1 MLIDGRERVFMGAL
15 RSAQTINIGVMNST
29 LIERGPQ
36 FFTDGPVTVAI
47 GRATAITHW
56 EMLGHMT
63 AERLPVDSV
72 THGLGLLD
80 LAGEFSGDAVVS
92 VFIDEAEP
100 VLFSEELPEIPARR
114 TLIAEAMAAVWLTR
128 IQDIADASAPLY
140 QDAVEGLG
148 RLDIS
153 GKPYLNEL
161 LAQRRR
167 VPVTDDREE
176 VDTLKALVHELRQG
190 VVFGAAGFM
199 AADTEEL
206 KATTQKAL
214 AADGWMHKLSLLV
227 AAEECLAGV
236 ILAQIRRGAA
246 APEDVLTA
254 DCNFILANRAE
265 DIALATQLASVVERL
280 RDPQLR
286 QANLVKKIISKSTIK
301 MLDGAVHTIRPF
313 VELRKKNEDTFPT
326 LELMPGEGG
335 AAASVPDTAEIPVEA
350 TEEVFDAE
358 LIEEFDAGELAE
370 AFGELFGK
378 MLPAAQAYAEKLLH
392 AHPRDSGEELESR
405 AQRRFMDLASR
416 RTVDTEH
423 GYLELDEAVALYAM
437 TLAVLREVPVDK
449 AAKRQR
455 QAKQLGLAISG
466 YGKLQELPGNK
477 LILNG
482 INAAQRTITAALLKN
497 LGTPRRFPKL
507 ALIANLIENFAPT
520 LDDELVA
527 NKLLLVVNGGVLK
540 IISAMVEKAIR

>member
-176 VDTLKALVHELRQG
+176 VDTLKALVHELKQG

-378 MLPAAQAYAEKLLH
+378 MLPAAQTYAEKLLH

>member
-378 MLPAAQAYAEKLLH
+378 MLPAAQTYAEKLLH

>member
-63 AERLPVDSV
+63 AERLPVDSIA
-72 THGLGLLD
+72 HGLGLLD
-80 LAGEFSGDAVVS
+80 LAGEFPGDAVVS

-114 TLIAEAMAAVWLTR
+114 ILIAEAMAAVWLTR

>member
-1 MLIDGRERVFMGAL
+1 MATWLGGKTVSIVG
-15 RSAQTINIGVMNST
+15 MNST

-47 GRATAITHW
+47 GGETAITHW

-63 AERLPVDSV
+63 ADRLPVDSV
-72 THGLGLLD
+72 AHGLRLLD
-80 LAGEFSGDAVVS
+80 LTGEFSGAAVVS
-92 VFIDEAEP
+92 VFVGEEP
-100 VLFSEELPEIPARR
+100 LLFDAGLPEIPARR
-114 TLIAEAMAAVWLTR
+114 ILIAEAMASVWRTR

-140 QDAVEGLG
+140 QDAVEELG

-153 GKPYLNEL
+153 GKPHLNEL

-167 VPVTDDREE
+167 VPVADDASEM
-176 VDTLKALVHELRQG
+176 DTLKALVHELRQA

-199 AADTEEL
+199 TAEPDEL
-206 KATTQKAL
+206 KATTQKSL
-214 AADGWMHKLSLLV
+214 APDGWMHKLSLLV
-227 AAEECLAGV
+227 AAEECLATV
-236 ILAQIRRGAA
+236 LLARIRRSAA
-246 APEDVLTA
+246 AADGVLA
-254 DCNFILANRAE
+254 EDCNFILANRAE
-265 DIALATQLASVVERL
+265 DIALAIQLGSVVDSL

-286 QANLVKKIISKSTIK
+286 QANPVKKIISRSTIK

-313 VELRKKNEDTFPT
+313 AELRKKNQDTFPT
-326 LELMPGEGG
+326 LELIPGKSG
-335 AAASVPDTAEIPVEA
+335 AAASDGEEAGVPVDAG
-350 TEEVFDAE
+350 EEVVDAE
-358 LIEEFDAGELAE
+358 LIEEFDAGELAD
-370 AFGELFGK
+370 AFGELFGQ
-378 MLPAAQAYAEKLLH
+378 MLPAAQNYAEKLLH
-392 AHPRDSGEELESR
+392 DHPRDSKEELESR
-405 AQRRFMDLASR
+405 AQRRFIDLAAR
-416 RTVDTEH
+416 KTVDTEH
-423 GYLELDEAVALYAM
+423 GYLELEESVALYAM

-449 AAKRQR
+449 PAKRQR

-507 ALIANLIENFAPT
+507 ALIANLIENLAPT
-520 LDDELVA
+520 LNDELVA
-527 NKLLLVVNGGVLK
+527 NKVLLVVNGGVLK

>member
-63 AERLPVDSV
+63 AERLPVDSIA
-72 THGLGLLD
+72 HGLGLLD

-378 MLPAAQAYAEKLLH
+378 MLPAAQTYAEKLLH

>member
-1 MLIDGRERVFMGAL
+1 
-15 RSAQTINIGVMNST
+15 
-29 LIERGPQ
+29 
-36 FFTDGPVTVAI
+36 
-47 GRATAITHW
+47 
-56 EMLGHMT
+56 MT

-378 MLPAAQAYAEKLLH
+378 MLPAAQTYAEKLLH